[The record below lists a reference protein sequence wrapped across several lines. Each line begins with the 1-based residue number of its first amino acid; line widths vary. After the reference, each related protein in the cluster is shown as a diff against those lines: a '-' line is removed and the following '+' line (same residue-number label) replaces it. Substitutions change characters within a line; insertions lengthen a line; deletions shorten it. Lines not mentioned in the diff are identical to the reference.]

1 MPHNTPA
8 RATSSLFGAALFPTV
23 VPPLQAVDCK
33 PIPSTTKEAAVTL
46 DPDPAAALESLAA
59 ALDSARYA
67 ITFQSGRRPELTI
80 TNRRASMLTE
90 SVYVQDGWYRW
101 AWGETLA
108 PASDPARAAQK
119 VDSVLCLT
127 PEPAHR

>member
-1 MPHNTPA
+1 MT
-8 RATSSLFGAALFPTV
+8 F
-23 VPPLQAVDCK
+23 
-33 PIPSTTKEAAVTL
+33 

-67 ITFQSGRRPELTI
+67 ITFQGDPRPHLTI
-80 TNRRASMLTE
+80 TNRRATMLTE

-101 AWGETLA
+101 AWGDKLA
-108 PASDPARAAQK
+108 PASDPAQAAQK
-119 VDSVLCLT
+119 AASVLCLQ